1 MTTRS
6 TKFDHFDRRF
16 SPQQDHGAG
25 AGSERRAMV
34 DENIESVIGQE
45 LRSLY
50 GDVLSEPVPQRFVD
64 LLENL
69 VKEADQ

>member
-1 MTTRS
+1 MYEK
-6 TKFDHFDRRF
+6 KFGYSDLRVEPERRF
-16 SPQQDHGAG
+16 SSGPSA
-25 AGSERRAMV
+25 APSAKV

-45 LRSLY
+45 LRALY

-69 VKEADQ
+69 VNEADQ